1 MVLSIKLLAIVILII
16 IFAHVIQT
24 ITGFA
29 GSMLALPFLTFII
42 SLSDAKVLITLIG
55 LVWSLW
61 ILYTDH
67 KYIDWHF
74 LWMAVVLMT
83 IGIAIGMAIAKKVPT
98 NALLIF
104 MAIVIISSAIWNL
117 IHKSSKKKDSIKR
130 DLFFGIGAGI
140 MQGMV
145 LMGGP
150 LVVVMANA
158 YFEDRRYYRA
168 TLAVVWLFID
178 VILLGF
184 FQMDSMIS
192 KQSLML
198 TGLSII
204 PLALSIAIGNYINK
218 FLDNVKFSR
227 LVNGLLMISGA
238 TILLQVFG

>member
-1 MVLSIKLLAIVILII
+1 MLSLKLLVIVILII
-16 IFAHVIQT
+16 IFAHIIQT

-55 LVWSLW
+55 LFWSLW

-74 LWMAVVLMT
+74 LWMAVILMT
-83 IGIAIGMAIAKKVPT
+83 VGIAIGMAIAKKVPT
-98 NALLIF
+98 NVLLVF
-104 MAIVIISSAIWNL
+104 MAFVIITSAIWNL
-117 IHKSSKKKDSIKR
+117 IHKNTKKEDSVTR

-158 YFEDRRYYRA
+158 YFEDRKYYRA

-178 VILLGF
+178 IILLGF
-184 FQMDSMIS
+184 FQIDSMIS
-192 KQSLML
+192 RQSLML
-198 TGLSII
+198 TALCII
-204 PLALSIAIGNYINK
+204 PLVLSIAIGNYINR
-218 FLDNVKFSR
+218 FLDNVKFAR
-227 LVNGLLMISGA
+227 LINGLLMLSGV
-238 TILLQVFG
+238 TILIQVFG